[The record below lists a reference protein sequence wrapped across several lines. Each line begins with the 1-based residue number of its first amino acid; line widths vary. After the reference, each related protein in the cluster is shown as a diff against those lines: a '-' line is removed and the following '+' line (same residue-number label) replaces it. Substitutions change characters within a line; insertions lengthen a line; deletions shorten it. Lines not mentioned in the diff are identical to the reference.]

1 MNKPS
6 KNYNAL
12 AQLAAFSVGAECEAE
27 HLSTEELDTRL
38 SDQGIDLLQLEA
50 ATLRRVRRL
59 KNEMNASMA
68 AEQIRQSL
76 RPRITVFEMRQ
87 VLESEGQLLAAKAK
101 GTLADEDIEALYR
114 LAHPNDQDDGS

>member
-12 AQLAAFSVGAECEAE
+12 AQLAAFSVGAECDAE
-27 HLSTEELDTRL
+27 HLSTEELNARL

-50 ATLRRVRRL
+50 ATLRKVRRL

-68 AEQIRQSL
+68 
-76 RPRITVFEMRQ
+76 
-87 VLESEGQLLAAKAK
+87 ESK
-101 GTLADEDIEALYR
+101 TTN
-114 LAHPNDQDDGS
+114 HSS